1 MMPVKQAFLL
11 KPKVNKKP
19 TGDVPLA
26 EDYLAG
32 AVNESSAWLLEV
44 IKRIFNILDHLTIDE
59 HGKITELRNLVTYN
73 GVTYQGIEDYFKYD
87 PKHPDKKI
95 HYSILKKLN
104 AGNNS
109 YEIRFGDKTY
119 RGMEE
124 FRIILTV
131 HKKLNILVLTH
142 GFSKKR
148 EISDY
153 YGIGTANEV
162 TTQLG
167 RVASELYV
175 ILNDEINGLRATDSY
190 LGKEGE
196 RHEVRL

>member
-1 MMPVKQAFLL
+1 MLVKQTFLL

-26 EDYLAG
+26 EKYLTD
-32 AVNESSAWLLEV
+32 AVKKPSDWLLEA
-44 IKRIFNILDHLTIDE
+44 IKRIFNILNHLTLDE
-59 HGKITELRNLVTYN
+59 NGKIVELKEIITRN
-73 GVTYQGIEDYFKYD
+73 GVSYQGIEDYFKYD

-109 YEIRFGDKTY
+109 YEIRFRDKNHKGT
-119 RGMEE
+119 EE
-124 FRIILTV
+124 YRIILTT
-131 HKKLNILVLTH
+131 HKKLNVLVLTH
-142 GFSKKR
+142 GFSKK
-148 EISDY
+148 ININYY
-153 YGIGTANEV
+153 YGMGNANEV

-167 RVASELYV
+167 KVASELYNL
-175 ILNDEINGLRATDSY
+175 INDKDKGSIETDLY

-196 RHEVRL
+196 RHEVGL